1 MNSLFRTATRSRRGR
16 RRRRSSAHTSH
27 LTSHIS
33 DLTSHTL
40 RIPKQYLG
48 MARLRWTV
56 FVKFWG
62 NRDPPELSRLL
73 RGKANEPT
81 KFWGNRDPPELSRL
95 LRGKAN
101 RPTKFWGH
109 RDPLELSR
117 FLFGTLLPAGRSN
130 FRGSPRA
137 NRLTKD
143 SRSRRHRDL
152 PLGR

>member
-1 MNSLFRTATRSRRGR
+1 
-16 RRRRSSAHTSH
+16 
-27 LTSHIS
+27 
-33 DLTSHTL
+33 
-40 RIPKQYLG
+40 

-56 FVKFWG
+56 FVKLWG
-62 NRDPPELSRLL
+62 NRNLPELSRLL

-101 RPTKFWGH
+101 RPTRFWGH

-130 FRGSPRA
+130 FGGSPGA
-137 NRLTKD
+137 NRLTKN
-143 SRSRRHRDL
+143 SRSRRQRRWRAGRRRSL
-152 PLGR
+152 PIRPYLHARITRITSVEQLPQIIITVSTILIRLR

>member
-1 MNSLFRTATRSRRGR
+1 
-16 RRRRSSAHTSH
+16 
-27 LTSHIS
+27 
-33 DLTSHTL
+33 
-40 RIPKQYLG
+40 

-62 NRDPPELSRLL
+62 HRDPPELSRLL

-95 LRGKAN
+95 LCGKAN

-130 FRGSPRA
+130 FGGSPRTQSYMIRPDLVHTRVGRMGDDA
-137 NRLTKD
+137 A
-143 SRSRRHRDL
+143 SRSDPTFTRASQGLRQ
-152 PLGR
+152 

>member
-1 MNSLFRTATRSRRGR
+1 
-16 RRRRSSAHTSH
+16 
-27 LTSHIS
+27 
-33 DLTSHTL
+33 
-40 RIPKQYLG
+40 

-95 LRGKAN
+95 LRRKAN

-117 FLFGTLLPAGRSN
+117 FLFGSVFPAGRSN
-130 FRGSPRA
+130 FGGSPRA
-137 NRLTKD
+137 QSYMIRPDLTD
-143 SRSRRHRDL
+143 TAVSRFRDDAASRSDPTFTRASPGLRQ
-152 PLGR
+152 

>member
-1 MNSLFRTATRSRRGR
+1 
-16 RRRRSSAHTSH
+16 
-27 LTSHIS
+27 
-33 DLTSHTL
+33 
-40 RIPKQYLG
+40 

-81 KFWGNRDPPELSRL
+81 KFWGCRDPPELSRL
-95 LRGKAN
+95 LRGKAS

-117 FLFGTLLPAGRSN
+117 LIAPEDLRKSLRKNSDPLWILVTS
-130 FRGSPRA
+130 RGDR
-137 NRLTKD
+137 
-143 SRSRRHRDL
+143 
-152 PLGR
+152 

>member
-1 MNSLFRTATRSRRGR
+1 
-16 RRRRSSAHTSH
+16 
-27 LTSHIS
+27 
-33 DLTSHTL
+33 
-40 RIPKQYLG
+40 

-73 RGKANEPT
+73 RGKANKPT

-101 RPTKFWGH
+101 KPTKFWGH

-117 FLFGTLLPAGRSN
+117 FLFGSVLLYKRLN
-130 FRGSPRA
+130 FGGPPQTE
-137 NRLTKD
+137 LLFETKD
-143 SRSRRHRDL
+143 LVQAGVWREGDDAASRSDPTFTRASPGLRQ
-152 PLGR
+152 

>member
-1 MNSLFRTATRSRRGR
+1 
-16 RRRRSSAHTSH
+16 
-27 LTSHIS
+27 
-33 DLTSHTL
+33 
-40 RIPKQYLG
+40 

-130 FRGSPRA
+130 FGGSPRTQSYMISTDLVDTRVSDTGDVA
-137 NRLTKD
+137 A
-143 SRSRRHRDL
+143 SRSDPTFTRASQGLRQ
-152 PLGR
+152 

>member
-1 MNSLFRTATRSRRGR
+1 
-16 RRRRSSAHTSH
+16 
-27 LTSHIS
+27 
-33 DLTSHTL
+33 
-40 RIPKQYLG
+40 

-130 FRGSPRA
+130 FGGSPRTQSYMIRPDLVDSGFVRFRDVA
-137 NRLTKD
+137 A
-143 SRSRRHRDL
+143 SRSDPTFTRESPGLRQ
-152 PLGR
+152 

>member
-1 MNSLFRTATRSRRGR
+1 
-16 RRRRSSAHTSH
+16 
-27 LTSHIS
+27 
-33 DLTSHTL
+33 
-40 RIPKQYLG
+40 

-137 NRLTKD
+137 QSHMVSTDLGDTRLGSLGD
-143 SRSRRHRDL
+143 VAASRSDPTFTRASPGLRQ
-152 PLGR
+152 

>member
-1 MNSLFRTATRSRRGR
+1 
-16 RRRRSSAHTSH
+16 
-27 LTSHIS
+27 
-33 DLTSHTL
+33 
-40 RIPKQYLG
+40 

-73 RGKANEPT
+73 RGKANKPT

-101 RPTKFWGH
+101 RPTEFWGH

-130 FRGSPRA
+130 FGGSPRTQS
-137 NRLTKD
+137 LLLY
-143 SRSRRHRDL
+143 SRSRRHPRWRNRARRSL
-152 PLGR
+152 PIRPYLHARITRITSVEQLPQISSVIAIMV

>member
-1 MNSLFRTATRSRRGR
+1 
-16 RRRRSSAHTSH
+16 
-27 LTSHIS
+27 
-33 DLTSHTL
+33 
-40 RIPKQYLG
+40 

-130 FRGSPRA
+130 FRGSPRTQP
-137 NRLTKD
+137 LLLY
-143 SRSRRHRDL
+143 SRSRRQRRWANRRRRGVPIRPYLHARITRITSVEQL
-152 PLGR
+152 PQIIISYHVILHILFILLHLTLC

>member
-1 MNSLFRTATRSRRGR
+1 
-16 RRRRSSAHTSH
+16 
-27 LTSHIS
+27 
-33 DLTSHTL
+33 
-40 RIPKQYLG
+40 

-130 FRGSPRA
+130 FGGSPRA
-137 NRLTKD
+137 QSYMIRPDLVDTRFGRFRD
-143 SRSRRHRDL
+143 DAASRSDPTFTRAS
-152 PLGR
+152 PG

>member
-1 MNSLFRTATRSRRGR
+1 
-16 RRRRSSAHTSH
+16 
-27 LTSHIS
+27 
-33 DLTSHTL
+33 
-40 RIPKQYLG
+40 

-130 FRGSPRA
+130 FGGSPRTQSYMIRHDLGDA
-137 NRLTKD
+137 AVWRKGD
-143 SRSRRHRDL
+143 DAASRSDPTFARASQGLRQ
-152 PLGR
+152 

>member
-1 MNSLFRTATRSRRGR
+1 
-16 RRRRSSAHTSH
+16 
-27 LTSHIS
+27 
-33 DLTSHTL
+33 
-40 RIPKQYLG
+40 

-109 RDPLELSR
+109 RDPLELSLV
-117 FLFGTLLPAGRSN
+117 LFGTVLPSVFYIINILANNNIRAYAGAYPNGKNYEKRHFLN
-130 FRGSPRA
+130 FACLRWRA
-137 NRLTKD
+137 TLAQQSAQPQAHTRAYLRATLFEN
-143 SRSRRHRDL
+143 
-152 PLGR
+152 PF

>member
-1 MNSLFRTATRSRRGR
+1 
-16 RRRRSSAHTSH
+16 
-27 LTSHIS
+27 
-33 DLTSHTL
+33 
-40 RIPKQYLG
+40 

-117 FLFGTLLPAGRSN
+117 FLLGSAFPANRANFGGP
-130 FRGSPRA
+130 PRA
-137 NRLTKD
+137 QSYMIRPDLVD
-143 SRSRRHRDL
+143 SDVGRAGDDAASRSDPTVTRASQGLRQ
-152 PLGR
+152 